1 MSEESI
7 LTKGSP
13 SHHPEDLEFYSRG
26 RPNDSSR
33 PLATASAA
41 ASSSSPARPRSAP
54 PPRSTR
60 LTEIA
65 ACVLMVTPSLGLGV
79 T

>member
-13 SHHPEDLEFYSRG
+13 SHHPEDLYGRG

-65 ACVLMVTPSLGLGV
+65 ACVLMMVTPSLGLGV

>member
-13 SHHPEDLEFYSRG
+13 SHHPEDLLFS
-26 RPNDSSR
+26 PNDSSR

-65 ACVLMVTPSLGLGV
+65 ACVLMMVTPSLGLGV